1 MMGNPMVAKSIASKM
16 GQQSP
21 QGGVGGDMMAQQ
33 PGSLTDSL
41 VGALRALQ
49 TYSKMAVEAN
59 PEDPDVSLVRKIIQ
73 AISMLVAKDQQ
84 EGQGTGGQETP
95 QSPEQGTMGGG
106 MGQGSI
112 MGGMG
117 GGDPMAGVPSMP
129 DLSSI
134 LGQQG
139 Q

>member
-1 MMGNPMVAKSIASKM
+1 MANGNPAVAASLSKKL
-16 GQQSP
+16 GQQVS
-21 QGGVGGDMMAQQ
+21 QGGIGGDVTTQQ
-33 PGSLTDSL
+33 PGSLTDNL

-49 TYSKMAVEAN
+49 AYSKMASGVDPN
-59 PEDPDVSLVRKIIQ
+59 DPDISLVRKIMT

-84 EGQGTGGQETP
+84 EGQGNMEQQGAP
-95 QSPEQGTMGGG
+95 QSPDQGMMGGG

-117 GGDPMAGVPSMP
+117 GGMQPPVMP

>member
-59 PEDPDVSLVRKIIQ
+59 PEDPDVSLVRKIMQ

-84 EGQGTGGQETP
+84 EG
-95 QSPEQGTMGGG
+95 QGTMGGG

>member
-1 MMGNPMVAKSIASKM
+1 MMGNPAVAKSIASKM
-16 GQQSP
+16 GQQAP
-21 QGGVGGDMMAQQ
+21 QADMGGDPMAQQ

-49 TYSKMAVEAN
+49 TYSKMASEAD
-59 PEDPDVSLVRKIIQ
+59 PKDPDISLVRKIMQ

-84 EGQGTGGQETP
+84 EGQGSAEQQGAL
-95 QSPEQGTMGGG
+95 QSPDQGMMGGG
-106 MGQGSI
+106 MDQGSI

-117 GGDPMAGVPSMP
+117 GGDMMAGAPSMP

-134 LGQQG
+134 VGQ
-139 Q
+139 

>member
-1 MMGNPMVAKSIASKM
+1 MMGNPMVTKSIVSKM

-21 QGGVGGDMMAQQ
+21 QGGVGRDMMAQQ

-59 PEDPDVSLVRKIIQ
+59 PEDPDVSLVRKIMQ

-117 GGDPMAGVPSMP
+117 GETQPPQMP
-129 DLSSI
+129 DLSAI